1 MTDTHK
7 PRFTLEQ
14 LVEAFVELRDRKKEM
29 EARHKEELAPTL
41 RKMEKAL
48 NLIEGIMNE
57 QGVESV
63 RTQYGTPYKS
73 VLSRV
78 KITDWE
84 AARNFVDENNLGH
97 WYTRTLSK
105 EGVETYLEEF
115 GELPPG
121 VEITRITNINV
132 KRS

>member
-1 MTDTHK
+1 MTK
-7 PRFTLEQ
+7 PQLTIDQ
-14 LVEAFVELRDRKKEM
+14 LVEAFVALRDQKKEM
-29 EARHKEELAPTL
+29 EERHKEELAPTV
-41 RKMEKAL
+41 RRMDMAL
-48 NLIEGIMNE
+48 KLIEQIMNE

-63 RTQYGTPYKS
+63 RTRFGTPYKT

-97 WYTRTLSK
+97 WYTRSLSK
-105 EGVETYLEEF
+105 EGVETYLEEY

-121 VEITRITNINV
+121 VDITRITNINV